1 MTIFRLQDIFSKST
15 VLPVIG
21 NFTMK
26 DFPNA
31 CRKNFIKST
40 VFIEN
45 TWFISHFDPNANG
58 LKVRNGNSI
67 ILTFGLVFMQKTA
80 GGVNMTPPRAE

>member
-21 NFTMK
+21 QFTVK
-26 DFPNA
+26 DFPHV
-31 CRKNFIKST
+31 CRKNFIKTT

-45 TWFISHFDPNANG
+45 TWFIPHFDRNANG
-58 LKVRNGNSI
+58 LKVRDGNSI
-67 ILTFGLVFMQKTA
+67 VLTFGLVFMRKAA
-80 GGVNMTPPRAE
+80 GGVNMTPPPR